1 MMIVGKHLCLMQFEA
16 FGQIMPLSL
25 QKTGVTWESK
35 GTQETTL
42 SPPAPGVRVAYGCI
56 RPYSRTTVV
65 NNFYSTLK
73 SCLGRHIAVHPV
85 ICHTVN
91 IDICRGMLHRYAAY
105 ASPLRICDN
114 SYRNLEI
121 KNDNWNCDF
130 DVWKRE
136 QPIAA
141 KTKSNHAEQATFNSK
156 QNLMFLW
163 ILLRRHLLMA
173 TWLLMRILWNI
184 MNIIILKKLVRCC
197 RSGWR
202 YNAVADCACC
212 GPWG

>member
-42 SPPAPGVRVAYGCI
+42 SPPTPGERVAYGCI

-73 SCLGRHIAVHPV
+73 SFLGRHIAVHPA

-91 IDICRGMLHRYAAY
+91 NVGCYTGMPHTPALSIYVTI
-105 ASPLRICDN
+105 LTGI
-114 SYRNLEI
+114 
-121 KNDNWNCDF
+121 
-130 DVWKRE
+130 WKLKMKIGIVISMCGN
-136 QPIAA
+136 Q
-141 KTKSNHAEQATFNSK
+141 
-156 QNLMFLW
+156 
-163 ILLRRHLLMA
+163 LLQ
-173 TWLLMRILWNI
+173 
-184 MNIIILKKLVRCC
+184 K
-197 RSGWR
+197 
-202 YNAVADCACC
+202 
-212 GPWG
+212 